1 MRIDVQASGGSFDH
15 LAEQMWSM
23 LGQMTEKSWFQS
35 HGSDRWRPKLNLY
48 ETPAWYVVCIELA
61 GMQRTQI
68 DVRVCEGMLEIRGSR
83 RRPELPK
90 LVYGSQESPSPD
102 EMSVHVM
109 EIDSGPFH
117 RKLRVPSD
125 CDEDRITAL
134 YKHGYLWILLPRK
147 SE

>member
-1 MRIDVQASGGSFDH
+1 MRIDLQASGGSFDH

-23 LGQMTEKSWFQS
+23 LGQMTEKNWFQS

-61 GMQRTQI
+61 GMQCTQI
-68 DVRVCEGMLEIRGSR
+68 DVRICEGTLQIRGSR

-90 LVYGSQESPSPD
+90 PVCDGEESLSPD

-147 SE
+147 CE